1 MASETACMH
10 GSSEGWRS
18 SSQRVHASMTDYL
31 GFSVADTQPSDSQF
45 NLKTVLEYHGSTNH
59 NLHKAAAP
67 RGFFAERDTQH
78 SP

>member
-1 MASETACMH
+1 
-10 GSSEGWRS
+10 
-18 SSQRVHASMTDYL
+18 MTDYL